1 MDITSILQMHQEL
14 SLTAVF
20 LLMFVLDLFLPV
32 RLRHWLR
39 PLACALL
46 GIELLAN
53 IWPDEVI
60 LFGGMYHS
68 TPMASIMKSVLT
80 LGTILVFLQSTH
92 WLRRPDTRHK
102 MGEFYTLTLSTL
114 LGMYFMVSAGHFL
127 LFFLGLELATVP
139 MACLVAFDKYIHFIR
154 TLLQRYIPLWHLND
168 LRNRRYALFRG
179 HPCLHQRKPASN
191 TRIGIFLL
199 RYGL

>member
-39 PLACALL
+39 PSACALL

-60 LFGGMYHS
+60 LSEGC
-68 TPMASIMKSVLT
+68 I
-80 LGTILVFLQSTH
+80 
-92 WLRRPDTRHK
+92 
-102 MGEFYTLTLSTL
+102 
-114 LGMYFMVSAGHFL
+114 
-127 LFFLGLELATVP
+127 
-139 MACLVAFDKYIHFIR
+139 
-154 TLLQRYIPLWHLND
+154 IPLRW
-168 LRNRRYALFRG
+168 
-179 HPCLHQRKPASN
+179 PPS
-191 TRIGIFLL
+191 
-199 RYGL
+199 

>member
-92 WLRRPDTRHK
+92 WLRRSDTRHK

-114 LGMYFMVSAGHFL
+114 LGMYFMVSAGHF
-127 LFFLGLELATVP
+127 FCSF
-139 MACLVAFDKYIHFIR
+139 
-154 TLLQRYIPLWHLND
+154 
-168 LRNRRYALFRG
+168 
-179 HPCLHQRKPASN
+179 
-191 TRIGIFLL
+191 
-199 RYGL
+199 